1 MGIPRDVTNVG
12 TWGYQSMRV
21 EVEDEREDT
30 GFPGA
35 ADEVLMI
42 GSRQHQLSQLHA

>member
-1 MGIPRDVTNVG
+1 MLGRGEEGGGNG
-12 TWGYQSMRV
+12 G
-21 EVEDEREDT
+21 EREDT